1 MALKIVLTGGGS
13 GGHLFPLIQVAKK
26 IKEREP
32 QAEFLFLGPK
42 TDMEEEMIKGTGVRQ
57 KRILSGKLYRYF
69 TWGYLLNFVKIPTGL
84 IQSLWHLLWYMPD
97 AVFAKGGYASVPV
110 VIAARI
116 YAIPVLVHESDA
128 QPGIANRFLGSIA
141 TKIALT
147 FDRAKI
153 HFPPTKTILTGGPIN
168 PNVLDGDPQTGR
180 DWLKLKN
187 EKPVLLI
194 LGGSQGAQI
203 INKRILSFL
212 PDLIK
217 RFQVVHQTGRNNF
230 EEVKTLAQRKGYKFG
245 YSDYYPAPFFGKEI
259 KHLFALAEV
268 IISRSGSTAIAEI
281 AANKKPAILVPILHS
296 ANNHQRINAFEA
308 SRLGAAIVIEETNF
322 KKNLVLSQLDQISNN
337 KELRERLQKN
347 IQKLYYPLAADKIA
361 ENILAMIE

>member
-1 MALKIVLTGGGS
+1 MALRIALTGGGS

-26 IKEREP
+26 IKEQEP

-42 TDMEEEMIKGTGVRQ
+42 TDMEREIIEGAGISQRKV
-57 KRILSGKLYRYF
+57 LSGKLYRYF
-69 TWGYLLNFVKIPTGL
+69 TWGYLLNFVKIPLGL

-128 QPGIANRFLGSIA
+128 QPGLANRFLGSIA
-141 TKIALT
+141 TKVALT

-153 HFPPTKTILTGGPIN
+153 HFPPTKTIVTGGPIN
-168 PNVLDGDPQTGR
+168 PNVLGGDPEAGR
-180 DWLKLKN
+180 NWLKIKKD
-187 EKPVLLI
+187 KPVLLI

-203 INKRILSFL
+203 INKRIISFL
-212 PDLIK
+212 PELIK

-230 EEVKTLAQRKGYKFG
+230 EEIKNLAQKQGYKVG
-245 YSDYYPAPFFGKEI
+245 HSDYHPVSFFGEEI
-259 KHLFALAEV
+259 KHIFALADV
-268 IISRSGSTAIAEI
+268 VISRSGATSIAEI

-322 KKNLVLSQLDQISNN
+322 KKNLVLTQLDQITNN
-337 KELRERLQKN
+337 TELKERLEKN
-347 IQKLYYPLAADKIA
+347 IQKLYYPLAADKLA
-361 ENILAMIE
+361 ENILAIIK